1 MSNFDKLENFARGLH
16 KLLPNDSNLFAN
28 ELKKNMRPI
37 LESLLSKMELVTR
50 EEFDAQT
57 IVLKTTREKLENLEK
72 KVTELEKARLS

>member
-16 KLLPNDSNLFAN
+16 KLLPNDSNLFAS

-50 EEFDAQT
+50 EEFDAQA
-57 IVLKTTREKLENLEK
+57 IMLKKTREKLEQLEK